1 MIVNYEDTMREISKR
16 LDGKGCDIVEF
27 KDSAY
32 FLFVTHDKDFASLC
46 NLMVSTQGT
55 VDIPFKCKSLSNS
68 GRCYSIT
75 NWEVFAVETM
85 KELHTNNDVYVI
97 RIYGSEYTNDEKSYE
112 DGVVLPISSFDDGEL
127 VKLENEG
134 YSVEVVSYNPIKVR
148 LYNPTTCR
156 NCEGFFHSKHDL
168 YNGACKKHNY
178 EEVTAD
184 MRSCFDFVNENDYKM
199 CAFYHS
205 YGDEDFC
212 YNRNRS
218 GRLCVGD
225 TTCRDF
231 TLISQSSSEERV

>member
-16 LDGKGCDIVEF
+16 LDGKGCDIVES

-97 RIYGSEYTNDEKSYE
+97 RIYGSKYTNDEKSYE
-112 DGVVLPISSFDDGEL
+112 DGVVLPIL
-127 VKLENEG
+127 HRNG
-134 YSVEVVSYNPIKVR
+134 YKIS
-148 LYNPTTCR
+148 NPTVMGR
-156 NCEGFFHSKHDL
+156 MSEDDL
-168 YNGACKKHNY
+168 ECLFTGYGWNPYFVTVNNNIKDHEEMAKVLDKVVKDIKKI
-178 EEVTAD
+178 
-184 MRSCFDFVNENDYKM
+184 K
-199 CAFYHS
+199 
-205 YGDEDFC
+205 
-212 YNRNRS
+212 
-218 GRLCVGD
+218 
-225 TTCRDF
+225 
-231 TLISQSSSEERV
+231 